1 MPFNTQKYSTTWV
14 WGLLTYIKNFFLKE
28 WWCVNGMSIFGCILA
43 FLSTLCKTRSNTAM
57 RFYTCH
63 GCAVV
68 IETIH

>member
-1 MPFNTQKYSTTWV
+1 MPFNAKKFSITRV
-14 WGLLTYIKNFFLKE
+14 WGLLTYLKNFSLKE
-28 WWCVNGMSIFGCILA
+28 WWCVNGMPISRYIPA

-63 GCAVV
+63 GCTVV